1 MVVLREQDQELE
13 DGTNMGLQGKVEVTV
28 VDLGGKPTT
37 FATLKV
43 HPGMN
48 HAHQFALVRVEYGFE
63 PYPATL
69 RDLINDSIY
78 TDMYPDEFN
87 QRLGEILSSDRVRGG
102 LRRLLAE
109 NPR

>member
-1 MVVLREQDQELE
+1 LVVLREQAQELE

-48 HAHQFALVRVEYGFE
+48 HAH
-63 PYPATL
+63 
-69 RDLINDSIY
+69 
-78 TDMYPDEFN
+78 
-87 QRLGEILSSDRVRGG
+87 
-102 LRRLLAE
+102 
-109 NPR
+109 